1 MNRIVL
7 ILILSLISVYM
18 FAQEKSYD
26 IVLKLNSEE
35 HICTVTE
42 MDDNFV
48 KFVQKGESLNYVF

>member
-1 MNRIVL
+1 MNRIIL

-35 HICTVTE
+35 HIGTVTE

>member
-1 MNRIVL
+1 
-7 ILILSLISVYM
+7 M